1 MMNLKTKVLNFINQN
16 DSGVK
21 ISDMEIPL
29 GENRM
34 KLGFVTKTLLL
45 ERKIQK
51 IEDRYF
57 SVDTPDNSELKYFK
71 RFSK

>member
-1 MMNLKTKVLNFINQN
+1 MNLKSKVLNFINQN

-45 ERKIQK
+45 EGKIQK
-51 IEDRYF
+51 IEDRYY
-57 SVDTPDNSELKYFK
+57 SIETLEKSELKFFK